1 MTKLVLSRKTLAILL
16 LAAASMARINAS
28 HYNNGN
34 AHTVAASNNPQQQ
47 LVRATTTTTSKS
59 SEAAPFQIAQR
70 NSRIQDI
77 RQLLCD
83 RHSYVM
89 SGHRMNDFADWI
101 RSQGGEAQIFSMHGG
116 VDVNVQ
122 VDELNQHQ
130 VELAV
135 ALYPMHHHS
144 THGKNEDPFLADRMN
159 LNIPVTP
166 TFLPPDVFANP
177 TTTTAVATTTTTT
190 DQQPEEDPTT
200 TSVAHFYQGSA
211 HDWDQ
216 PHPSALQLTLR
227 AMKLSVI
234 FAPVVTTSWLA
245 VLSPRFRRGVWY
257 KWVANCLASGGAA
270 FIKYGQWSS
279 TRPDMFPTAFCDA
292 LTQLHNSAPAH
303 SWNHT
308 QEQVEASLDI
318 PQGSLLQVFE
328 SFDQQP
334 LASGSIAQVH
344 KARLKNGQ
352 TVAAKVVHPRV
363 AELMDMDFRL
373 MGMLASVCD
382 YVPGLRWL
390 HVRDTVSQFSHTMA
404 AQAHLNVEAHHLEVL
419 NYNFRNWKHVQFP
432 KPFFASSALIL
443 ETYEKGH
450 IVTDILDRYDQEAR
464 ERGDQRGSDVIPLDM
479 ARFIVTTGLSLYLKM
494 LFLDNVMHADLHPGN
509 IMLDIDYP
517 EPGSGRPPKLGV
529 TLVDAGMVA
538 QLTEE
543 ESTTFIGLMCS
554 LGEGD
559 GHAAAEHAMKF
570 SVDNNMSD
578 KQREGFI
585 RDMMVL
591 FHEKCGG
598 YGTNVNVGDV
608 LTSILSLIRKHHVR
622 IDANYATLVINAMC
636 VESLARRVCPSY
648 NVLEAGRPM
657 LQAYRKMTFAKDGY
671 TRTGSSKQIRRM
683 KRVMPFLLD
692 RQKGHHDKAFF
703 KKIELQRKARKPV
716 ARGGDKPKT
725 L

>member
-1 MTKLVLSRKTLAILL
+1 MAISHRTLAVVLL
-16 LAAASMARINAS
+16 IVASIARISAIHYNGNNNNAASSSGSPMKLESTPSSSPSSTSRSSCLSAS
-28 HYNNGN
+28 
-34 AHTVAASNNPQQQ
+34 
-47 LVRATTTTTSKS
+47 TSQG
-59 SEAAPFQIAQR
+59 AYQ
-70 NSRIQDI
+70 NSRIQEI

-83 RHSYVM
+83 RHSYVLN
-89 SGHRMNDFADWI
+89 GHRLSDFADWVQ
-101 RSQGGEAQIFSMHGG
+101 SQGGETKIFSMHG
-116 VDVNVQ
+116 VDVNFH
-122 VDELNQHQ
+122 VDELHAM
-130 VELAV
+130 ELAV
-135 ALYPMHHHS
+135 EVYPLHEK
-144 THGKNEDPFLADRMN
+144 TKDPFLPDRMN
-159 LNIPVTP
+159 LNIPVTFSEAEATALEVP
-166 TFLPPDVFANP
+166 TKSKNNNH
-177 TTTTAVATTTTTT
+177 
-190 DQQPEEDPTT
+190 
-200 TSVAHFYQGSA
+200 TSVAHFYKGAA
-211 HDWDQ
+211 HDWDDRQ
-216 PHPSALQLTLR
+216 PTALQLTLR
-227 AMKLSVI
+227 AMKLSII
-234 FAPVVTTSWLA
+234 FAPVLTTSWLA
-245 VLSPRFRRGVWY
+245 VLSSKFRREVWY

-292 LTQLHNSAPAH
+292 LSQLHNSAPAH

-318 PQGSLLQVFE
+318 PQGSLLEVFE
-328 SFDQQP
+328 SFDKQP

-363 AELMDMDFRL
+363 AELIDMDFRL
-373 MGMLASVCD
+373 MTMLASVCD
-382 YVPGLRWL
+382 WIPGLRWL

-419 NYNFRNWKHVQFP
+419 NYNFRNWKHVRFP
-432 KPFFASSALIL
+432 QPFFASPSLIL
-443 ETYEKGH
+443 ETYEKGS
-450 IVTDILDRYDQEAR
+450 IVTDILDTYDQEAR
-464 ERGDQRGSDVIPLDM
+464 KHGDLQGSDIIPLDL

-517 EPGSGRPPKLGV
+517 TDGSGRAPKLGV

-543 ESTTFIGLMCS
+543 ESTTFIGLLCS

-559 GHAAAEHAMKF
+559 GRAAAEHAMRF
-570 SVDNNMSD
+570 SVENNMSQ
-578 KQREGFI
+578 KQRESFI
-585 RDMMVL
+585 EDMETL
-591 FHEKCGG
+591 FGEKCSG

-608 LTSILSLIRKHHVR
+608 LTSILGLIRKHHVR

-657 LQAYRKMTFAKDGY
+657 LQAYRKMSFAKDGY
-671 TRTGSSKQIRRM
+671 TRTASSKQFRRM

-692 RQKGHHDKAFF
+692 RQKGHHDKTFF
-703 KKIELQRKARKPV
+703 KKIELQRNTRKRV
-716 ARGGDKPKT
+716 ARGGDKPKRQ
-725 L
+725 